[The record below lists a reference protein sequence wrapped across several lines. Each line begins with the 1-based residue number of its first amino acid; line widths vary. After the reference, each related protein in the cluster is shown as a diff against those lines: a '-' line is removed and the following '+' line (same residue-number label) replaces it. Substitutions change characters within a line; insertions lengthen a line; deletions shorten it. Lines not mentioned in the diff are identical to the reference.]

1 MNVHVLPHVNA
12 ALNAAVTVLLVA
24 GFVFIRRGQVGRHKT
39 AMLSA
44 FALSIVFLVS
54 YLTYHAQAGAT
65 RFAGE
70 GWIRPIYFT
79 VLVSHTVLAA
89 AILPLALVTL
99 TRALRGQFDRHRRVA
114 RWTLPMWI
122 YVGFTGSA
130 VIYVLLYHLFP
141 AR

>member
-1 MNVHVLPHVNA
+1 MTVHVLPHVNA
-12 ALNAAVTVLLVA
+12 VLNATVTVLLIA
-24 GFVFIRRGQVGRHKT
+24 GFVFIRRGQVRRHKT

-44 FALSIVFLVS
+44 FTLSVLFLVS
-54 YLTYHAQAGAT
+54 YLTYHVQAGAT

-70 GWIRPIYFT
+70 GWVRPVYFT
-79 VLVSHTVLAA
+79 VLISHTVLAA
-89 AILPLALVTL
+89 AIVPLALVTL
-99 TRALRGQFDRHRRVA
+99 SRALRGQFDRHRRIA
-114 RWTLPMWI
+114 RWTLPIWI